1 MGAPE
6 GRLRIL
12 RGKSGARIIDDTYN
26 AGPRSMENALEVLGS
41 FSAKRKVAI
50 LGDML
55 ELGSQERSAH
65 LQILQEAS
73 RDADVLIVMGKRM
86 NEAAHRLGIRT
97 FLLEDFTPEQEDVVL
112 VKGSRGMRMEEI
124 VRKMT
129 LVR

>member
-1 MGAPE
+1 
-6 GRLRIL
+6 
-12 RGKSGARIIDDTYN
+12 
-26 AGPRSMENALEVLGS
+26 MENALEVLGS